1 MNELALFAGAGGGI
15 LASHMLGI
23 RTICGVE
30 ISGYSAQVLAQRQ
43 NDGCIEP
50 FPIWSDVRTFDAE
63 RWRGTVDIVS
73 GGFPCQDISSAG
85 RGAGIS
91 GEKSGLW
98 SDMARIIDESGAAF
112 AFVENSSL
120 LRNRGLNVVLQDFA
134 NMGFNA
140 EWGVV
145 PASYFGAPHSRKRMW
160 IFASNPERC
169 TERQESRCREIGRM
183 GGQLKSISWNR
194 TWAHQES
201 SLRRMVNGLARP
213 VDRTDA
219 IRNGQVPIVAARTL
233 AHFMSRL

>member
-1 MNELALFAGAGGGI
+1 MNELALFTGAGGGV
-15 LASHMLGI
+15 LASQMLGI

-30 ISGYSAQVLAQRQ
+30 VSGYSAQVLAQRQ

-50 FPIWSDVRTFDAE
+50 FPIWSDVRTFNARE
-63 RWRGTVDIVS
+63 WRGAVDIVS

-85 RGAGIS
+85 KGAGIG

-112 AFVENSSL
+112 AFIENSSL
-120 LRNRGLNVVLQDFA
+120 LRTRGLNIVLQDLA
-134 NMGFNA
+134 DMGFNA

-145 PASYFGAPHSRKRMW
+145 PASYFGAPHARKRMW
-160 IFASNPERC
+160 IFASNPKRC

-183 GGQLKSISWNR
+183 GRVIESISWNGVWQDKVASFR
-194 TWAHQES
+194 G
-201 SLRRMVNGLARP
+201 MDDGLARP

-233 AHFMSRL
+233 AHFMSQL